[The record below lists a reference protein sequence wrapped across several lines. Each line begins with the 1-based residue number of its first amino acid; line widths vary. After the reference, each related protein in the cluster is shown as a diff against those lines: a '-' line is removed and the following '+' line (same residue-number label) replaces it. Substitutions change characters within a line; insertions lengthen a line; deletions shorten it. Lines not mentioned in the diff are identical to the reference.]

1 MSNDEAKAIYQSLRN
16 LQSIV
21 DVLAWIA
28 GRYDKILDSVEQ
40 HAKIDD
46 VLRELSEYLT
56 DSVDRIDRILLL
68 ILEKLPDHDASP
80 RVLRETDA
88 LKRET
93 INSRIKSLKVQIA
106 QHQKNLN
113 WAEEQAALYGPEVTL
128 DITNKIIWEREKI
141 AQLQHEINYLK
152 NDGEQ

>member
-16 LQSIV
+16 LQAIV

-28 GRYDKILDSVEQ
+28 GRYDKMMDSVEKQ
-40 HAKIDD
+40 QAVDD
-46 VLRELSEYLT
+46 VLRELSDYLT
-56 DSVDRIDRILLL
+56 GSVDRIDRILLL
-68 ILEKLPDHDASP
+68 ILDRLPERNVSP
-80 RVLRETDA
+80 RIRQETDA

-93 INSRIKSLKVQIA
+93 IRSRIKSVQTQII

-113 WAEEQAALYGPEVTL
+113 WAEEQGALYGPESTL

-141 AQLQHEINYLK
+141 QELQQEIDYLK
-152 NDGEQ
+152 QNGE